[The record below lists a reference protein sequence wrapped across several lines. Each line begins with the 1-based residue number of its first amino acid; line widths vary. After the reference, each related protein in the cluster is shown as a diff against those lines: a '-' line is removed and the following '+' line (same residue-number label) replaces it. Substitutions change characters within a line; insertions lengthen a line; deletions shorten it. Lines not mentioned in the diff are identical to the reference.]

1 MYETTVKRTDGQELR
16 RKELGSNF
24 LGAGLS
30 ILATLIGLLVL
41 AWAVLFITKG
51 RFLKPHFERYMSEQ
65 TLRRVNVAGDFQLY
79 LNPLDIKF
87 RAEGLTISNPAWA
100 SRKNFFEAKL

>member
-1 MYETTVKRTDGQELR
+1 MFFQGWKARAYKGMAPQRQDQEQSRRNARFRCMYETTVKRTDGQELR

-30 ILATLIGLLVL
+30 VLATVIGLIVL
-41 AWAVLFITKG
+41 AWAILFITKG

-65 TLRRVNVAGDFQLY
+65 TLRRVNV
-79 LNPLDIKF
+79 
-87 RAEGLTISNPAWA
+87 E
-100 SRKNFFEAKL
+100 